1 MKLFKK
7 LCINFKPTFGFG
19 PKTHWIDNDVKLKNP
34 WPGKN
39 FNQNK
44 SMQEASTQDSKQ
56 ELGTHKAI
64 IIIIL
69 TL

>member
-1 MKLFKK
+1 LE
-7 LCINFKPTFGFG
+7 
-19 PKTHWIDNDVKLKNP
+19 NP

-39 FNQNK
+39 FNKK
-44 SMQEASTQDSKQ
+44 SMQEANTQDSKQ
-56 ELGTHKAI
+56 ELGTHKAV